1 MAKQAGDKD
10 VRKLQFTGGA
20 TYTLS
25 LPKGWVQSHGLG
37 SRDGVQI
44 DWRPSGAL
52 RLTPFDI
59 VEDVKRITLSTS
71 NIPEGALLDH
81 LMGAY
86 LSGTDRII
94 IRHKN
99 EERRTVKRV
108 VRTFQRS
115 TRGFE
120 IEDESDLSITLIT
133 LLNAGELPMRSSL
146 NQMYMQLNSL
156 VRDTLDVLSGED
168 IELIE
173 DYEERER
180 EIDSLRFLI
189 ERQAGIALDS
199 YKVAER
205 LNLGRRQAV
214 EYSNLSRSLERMA
227 DHAHQMAGLVIED
240 NGITSLA
247 VDGVPLNQIPIWQ
260 EAIRTLMINIR
271 TKDAQEIEDARD
283 SLKAAQNI
291 LKMHER
297 SLWSGRKEAPKLLFE
312 DHISESVRRLCAY
325 ARDFGETLLNML
337 AHDMMVTER
346 KEEYSENGVGQL

>member
-1 MAKQAGDKD
+1 MAKQVGDKD

-25 LPKGWVQSHGLG
+25 LPKSWIQSHGLE

-52 RLTPFDI
+52 RLTPLDT
-59 VEDVKRITLSTS
+59 VEDIKKITLST
-71 NIPEGALLDH
+71 NKIPEGALLDH

-86 LSGTDRII
+86 LSGTDQII
-94 IRHKN
+94 VQHAEDEAKS
-99 EERRTVKRV
+99 VKRV
-108 VRTFQRS
+108 IRTFQRS

-120 IEDESDLSITLIT
+120 IETESSNRIKLIA
-133 LLNAGELPMRSSL
+133 LINAGELPLRSSL
-146 NQMYMQLNSL
+146 NQMFMQLTSL
-156 VRDTLDVLSGED
+156 VRDTLEVLSGED
-168 IELIE
+168 FELIE

-189 ERQAGIALDS
+189 ERQAGITLDS

-214 EYSNLSRSLERMA
+214 EYANLARSLERMA
-227 DHAHQMAGLVIED
+227 DHTHQMARLAIED
-240 NGITSLA
+240 NGTTKLSVEQA
-247 VDGVPLNQIPIWQ
+247 PLNQIPVWQ

-271 TKDAQEIEDARD
+271 TSDAEEIEAARN
-283 SLKAAQNI
+283 SLKAAQNV
-291 LKMHER
+291 LKEHER
-297 SLWSGRKEAPKLLFE
+297 SLWSGRKEANKLLFE
-312 DHISESVRRLCAY
+312 DHISESIRRLCAY

-337 AHDMMVTER
+337 AHEMMVTER
-346 KEEYSENGVGQL
+346 RQD

>member
-25 LPKGWVQSHGLG
+25 LPKVWVQSHGLE

-59 VEDVKRITLSTS
+59 LEDVKRISLSTK
-71 NIPEGALLDH
+71 NIPDGALLDH

-94 IRHKN
+94 IKHGD
-99 EERRTVKRV
+99 EEGRTIKRV

-120 IEDESDLSITLIT
+120 IEDESDNSITLIT

-189 ERQAGIALDS
+189 ERQAGITLDS

-214 EYSNLSRSLERMA
+214 EYANLSRSLERMA
-227 DHAHQMAGLVIED
+227 DHTHQMARLAIED
-240 NGITSLA
+240 AGNTSLEA
-247 VDGVPLNQIPIWQ
+247 NSVPLNQIPVWQ
-260 EAIRTLMINIR
+260 EAIRALMINIR
-271 TKDAQEIEDARD
+271 TRDAEEIENARN
-283 SLKAAQNI
+283 SLKSAQNV
-291 LKMHER
+291 LKEHER
-297 SLWSGRKEAPKLLFE
+297 NLWSAQGDAKEILFE
-312 DHISESVRRLCAY
+312 DHISESIRRLCAY

-337 AHDMMVTER
+337 AHEMMITER
-346 KEEYSENGVGQL
+346 RQE

>member
-10 VRKLQFTGGA
+10 VRKLQLTGGA

-25 LPKGWVQSHGLG
+25 LPKDWVTSHGLE

-52 RLTPFDI
+52 RLTPLDTI
-59 VEDVKRITLSTS
+59 EDTKRIALSTS

-94 IRHKN
+94 LRFSEDEK
-99 EERRTVKRV
+99 RRVKRV

-120 IEDESDLSITLIT
+120 IEDEGAKKITLIA
-133 LLNAGELPMRSSL
+133 LINAGELPMRSSL
-146 NQMYMQLNSL
+146 NQMFMQLNSL
-156 VRDTLDVLSGED
+156 IRDIIEVFSGED
-168 IELIE
+168 IQLIE

-205 LNLGRRQAV
+205 LNLGRRQAI
-214 EYSNLSRSLERMA
+214 EYSNLARSLERMA
-227 DHAHQMAGLVIED
+227 DHAQQMAQLVIED
-240 NGITSLA
+240 EGNTKLSIEDA
-247 VDGVPLNQIPIWQ
+247 PLNQIPIWQ

-271 TKDAQEIEDARD
+271 TKDPIEIESARIA
-283 SLKAAQNI
+283 LKSAQDYLSI
-291 LKMHER
+291 HER
-297 SLWSGRKEAPKLLFE
+297 GLWTGRKSANKVLFE
-312 DHISESVRRLCAY
+312 DHISESIRRLCAY
-325 ARDFGETLLNML
+325 SRDFGETLLNML
-337 AHDMMVTER
+337 THEMMFTER
-346 KEEYSENGVGQL
+346 IQN

>member
-1 MAKQAGDKD
+1 MAKQVGDKD

-25 LPKGWVQSHGLG
+25 LPKSWIQSHGLE

-52 RLTPFDI
+52 RLTPLDT
-59 VEDVKRITLSTS
+59 VEDIKKITLST
-71 NIPEGALLDH
+71 NKIPEGALLDH

-86 LSGTDRII
+86 LSGTDQII
-94 IRHKN
+94 VQHAEDEAKS
-99 EERRTVKRV
+99 VKRV
-108 VRTFQRS
+108 IRTFQRS

-120 IEDESDLSITLIT
+120 IETESSNRIKLIA
-133 LLNAGELPMRSSL
+133 LINAGELPLRSTL
-146 NQMYMQLNSL
+146 NQMFMQLTSL
-156 VRDTLDVLSGED
+156 VRDTLEVLSGED
-168 IELIE
+168 FELIE

-189 ERQAGIALDS
+189 ERQAGITLDS

-214 EYSNLSRSLERMA
+214 EYANLARSLERMA
-227 DHAHQMAGLVIED
+227 DHTHQMARLAIED
-240 NGITSLA
+240 NGTTKLSVEQA
-247 VDGVPLNQIPIWQ
+247 PLNQIPVWQ

-271 TKDAQEIEDARD
+271 TSDAEEIEAARN
-283 SLKAAQNI
+283 SLKAAQNV
-291 LKMHER
+291 LKEHER
-297 SLWSGRKEAPKLLFE
+297 SLWSGRKEANKLLFE
-312 DHISESVRRLCAY
+312 DHISESIRRLCAY

-337 AHDMMVTER
+337 AHEMMVTER
-346 KEEYSENGVGQL
+346 RQD

>member
-1 MAKQAGDKD
+1 MAKQVGDKD

-25 LPKGWVQSHGLG
+25 LPKSWIQSHRLE

-52 RLTPFDI
+52 RLTPLDT
-59 VEDVKRITLSTS
+59 VEDVKRITLSTN

-94 IRHKN
+94 VQH
-99 EERRTVKRV
+99 EEDEARAVKRV
-108 VRTFQRS
+108 IRTFQRS

-120 IEDESDLSITLIT
+120 IETESSNRIKLMALI
-133 LLNAGELPMRSSL
+133 NAGELPLRSSL
-146 NQMYMQLNSL
+146 NQMFMQLTSL
-156 VRDTLDVLSGED
+156 VRDTLEVLSGED
-168 IELIE
+168 FELIE

-189 ERQAGIALDS
+189 ERQAGITLDS

-214 EYSNLSRSLERMA
+214 EYANLARSLERMA
-227 DHAHQMAGLVIED
+227 DHTHQMARLAIED
-240 NGITSLA
+240 NGTTKLSVEQA
-247 VDGVPLNQIPIWQ
+247 PLNQIPVWQ

-271 TKDAQEIEDARD
+271 TSDAEEIEAARN
-283 SLKAAQNI
+283 SLKAAQNV
-291 LKMHER
+291 LKEHER
-297 SLWSGRKEAPKLLFE
+297 SLWSGRKEANKLLFE
-312 DHISESVRRLCAY
+312 DHISESIRRLCAY

-337 AHDMMVTER
+337 AHEMMVTER
-346 KEEYSENGVGQL
+346 RQD

>member
-1 MAKQAGDKD
+1 MAKQVGDKD

-25 LPKGWVQSHGLG
+25 LPKSWIQSHGLE

-52 RLTPFDI
+52 RLTPLDT
-59 VEDVKRITLSTS
+59 VEDVKKITLSTN

-86 LSGTDRII
+86 LSGTDQINVHHDEDEARA
-94 IRHKN
+94 
-99 EERRTVKRV
+99 VKRV
-108 VRTFQRS
+108 IRTFQRS

-120 IEDESDLSITLIT
+120 IETESSNQIKLIA
-133 LLNAGELPMRSSL
+133 LINAGELPLRSTL
-146 NQMYMQLNSL
+146 NQMFMQLTSL
-156 VRDTLDVLSGED
+156 VRDTLEVLSGED
-168 IELIE
+168 FELIE

-189 ERQAGIALDS
+189 ERQAGITLDS

-214 EYSNLSRSLERMA
+214 EYANLARSLERMA
-227 DHAHQMAGLVIED
+227 DHTHQMARLAIED
-240 NGITSLA
+240 NGTTKLS
-247 VDGVPLNQIPIWQ
+247 VEQVPLNQIPVWQ
-260 EAIRTLMINIR
+260 EAIRALMINIR
-271 TKDAQEIEDARD
+271 TSDAEEIEAARN
-283 SLKAAQNI
+283 SLKAAQNV
-291 LKMHER
+291 LKEHER
-297 SLWSGRKEAPKLLFE
+297 SLWSGRKEANKLLFE
-312 DHISESVRRLCAY
+312 DHISESIRRLCAY

-337 AHDMMVTER
+337 AHEMMVTER
-346 KEEYSENGVGQL
+346 RQD

>member
-25 LPKGWVQSHGLG
+25 LPKGWVKSHGLE

-59 VEDVKRITLSTS
+59 VEDVKRISLSTS

-120 IEDESDLSITLIT
+120 IEDEADLSITLIT

-346 KEEYSENGVGQL
+346 KKEYSENGVGQL

>member
-1 MAKQAGDKD
+1 MAKQVGDKD

-25 LPKGWVQSHGLG
+25 LPKNWVQSHGLE
-37 SRDGVQI
+37 SRDAVQI

-52 RLTPFDI
+52 RLTPLDTI
-59 VEDVKRITLSTS
+59 EDVKRITLSTS

-94 IRHKN
+94 IRHEEN
-99 EERRTVKRV
+99 ESRAVKRV
-108 VRTFQRS
+108 IRTFQRS

-120 IEDESDLSITLIT
+120 IESESSNQIKLMALI
-133 LLNAGELPMRSSL
+133 NAGELPLRSSL
-146 NQMYMQLNSL
+146 NQMFMQLTSL
-156 VRDTLDVLSGED
+156 VRDTLEVLSGED
-168 IELIE
+168 FELIE

-189 ERQAGIALDS
+189 ERQAGITLDS

-214 EYSNLSRSLERMA
+214 EYANLARSLERMA
-227 DHAHQMAGLVIED
+227 DHTHQMARLAIED
-240 NGITSLA
+240 NGTTKLS
-247 VDGVPLNQIPIWQ
+247 VEKVPLNQIPVWQ
-260 EAIRTLMINIR
+260 EAIRALMINIR
-271 TKDAQEIEDARD
+271 TSDAEEIEAARN
-283 SLKAAQNI
+283 SLKAAQNV
-291 LKMHER
+291 LKEHER
-297 SLWSGRKEAPKLLFE
+297 GLWSGRKDASKLLFE
-312 DHISESVRRLCAY
+312 DHISESIRRLCAY

-337 AHDMMVTER
+337 AHEMMVTER
-346 KEEYSENGVGQL
+346 RQD

>member
-1 MAKQAGDKD
+1 MAKRAGDKD

-25 LPKGWVQSHGLG
+25 LPKGWVQSHGLK
-37 SRDGVQI
+37 SSDGVQI

-59 VEDVKRITLSTS
+59 VEDVKRITLNTS
-71 NIPEGALLDH
+71 NITEKALLDH

-94 IRHKN
+94 ILHKSD
-99 EERRTVKRV
+99 ESRMVKRI

-120 IEDESDLSITLIT
+120 IEDESELSITLIT
-133 LLNAGELPMRSSL
+133 LLNAGELPMSSSL

-168 IELIE
+168 TELIE

-180 EIDSLRFLI
+180 EIDSLRFFI

-199 YKVAER
+199 YKVPER
-205 LNLGRRQAV
+205 LSLGRRQAV
-214 EYSNLSRSLERMA
+214 EYANLARSLERMG
-227 DHAHQMAGLVIED
+227 DHSHQMARLAIED
-240 NGITSLA
+240 GGVTSLSL
-247 VDGVPLNQIPIWQ
+247 DSVPLNQIPVWQ
-260 EAIRTLMINIR
+260 EAIRALMINIR
-271 TKDAQEIEDARD
+271 TRDTGEIEDARD

-291 LKMHER
+291 LKEHER
-297 SLWSGRKEAPKLLFE
+297 SLWSGRKNAPKLLFE

-337 AHDMMVTER
+337 THDMMVTER
-346 KEEYSENGVGQL
+346 RDDYQK

>member
-10 VRKLQFTGGA
+10 IRKLQFTGGS

-25 LPKGWVQSHGLG
+25 LPKSWVQSHGLE

-59 VEDVKRITLSTS
+59 VEDVKRISLSTN

-94 IRHKN
+94 IQHKN
-99 EERRTVKRV
+99 EERRKVKRV

-120 IEDESDLSITLIT
+120 IEDESDVSITLIT

-168 IELIE
+168 VELIE

-180 EIDSLRFLI
+180 EIDTLRFLI
-189 ERQAGIALDS
+189 ERQAGITLDS

-205 LNLGRRQAV
+205 LNLGRRQAI

-227 DHAHQMAGLVIED
+227 DHAHQMAGLVIVD
-240 NGITSLA
+240 NGTTSLA
-247 VDGVPLNQIPIWQ
+247 VDSVPLNQIPIWQ

-297 SLWSGRKEAPKLLFE
+297 SLWSGRKEATKLLFE
-312 DHISESVRRLCAY
+312 DHVSESVRRLCAY

-346 KEEYSENGVGQL
+346 K

>member
-1 MAKQAGDKD
+1 MAKQMGDKD
-10 VRKLQFTGGA
+10 VRKLQLTGGA

-25 LPKGWVQSHGLG
+25 LPKDWVTSHGLE

-52 RLTPFDI
+52 RLTPLDTI
-59 VEDVKRITLSTS
+59 EDTKRITLSTS

-94 IRHKN
+94 LRFSEDEK
-99 EERRTVKRV
+99 RRVKRV

-120 IEDESDLSITLIT
+120 IEDEGAKKITLIA
-133 LLNAGELPMRSSL
+133 LINAGELPMRSSL
-146 NQMYMQLNSL
+146 NQMFMQLNSL
-156 VRDTLDVLSGED
+156 IRDIIEVFSGED
-168 IELIE
+168 IQLIE

-214 EYSNLSRSLERMA
+214 EYSNLARSLERMA
-227 DHAHQMAGLVIED
+227 DHAQQMAQLVIED
-240 NGITSLA
+240 EGNTKLSIEDA
-247 VDGVPLNQIPIWQ
+247 PLNQIPIWQ

-271 TKDAQEIEDARD
+271 TKDPIEIESARIA
-283 SLKAAQNI
+283 LKSAQDYLSI
-291 LKMHER
+291 HER
-297 SLWSGRKEAPKLLFE
+297 GLWTGRKSANKVLFE
-312 DHISESVRRLCAY
+312 DHISESIRRLCAY
-325 ARDFGETLLNML
+325 SRDFGETLLNML
-337 AHDMMVTER
+337 THEMMFTER
-346 KEEYSENGVGQL
+346 IQN